1 MVYELAKQDER
12 IVFIG
17 SDLGAGVLDDFK
29 REMPDRFFMEG
40 IGEAN
45 MVGMAAGLALS
56 GKIVYCHTI
65 ATFLTRRAFEQVAL
79 DVGLHRAN
87 VRLIGAGGGAVYAP
101 LGPTHLATDDIAL
114 MRTIPGMTILA
125 PCDADEMEQLMPQT
139 VNRQGPIYIRL
150 GKGGD
155 PIVTNLGSLSPA
167 QIEKPTWLR
176 WGGTGTVILS
186 TGTATQVALG
196 AAAAIDASVLHIST
210 LKPLDLR
217 AVMVSV
223 LAARD
228 VLVTVEDHSII
239 GGLGSAVAEVLA
251 ESGYRGTFKRIGYPD
266 VFPHGYG
273 TQDEMR
279 ARYGLTAE
287 AIVSAVRGEHGS
299 EDSLQ
304 GERGG
309 RGHWNVKGNGIP
321 AHR

>member
-45 MVGMAAGLALS
+45 MVGMAAGMALS

-65 ATFLTRRAFEQVAL
+65 ATFLTRRAFEQVAI
-79 DVGLHRAN
+79 DVGLHKAN

-125 PCDADEMEQLMPQT
+125 PCDAREMESLMPQT
-139 VNRQGPIYIRL
+139 VEYQGPIYIRL
-150 GKGGD
+150 GRGGD
-155 PIVTNLGSLSPA
+155 RLVPHSGVVDMGESYAPCGPGRDTL
-167 QIEKPTWLR
+167 
-176 WGGTGTVILS
+176 VIS
-186 TGTATQVALG
+186 TGTATQIAV
-196 AAAAIDASVLHIST
+196 DASEQCGGEQIPDIAVLHVPT
-210 LKPLDLR
+210 VKPLD
-217 AVMVSV
+217 AEKVWFW
-223 LAARD
+223 ARNRRHII
-228 VLVTVEDHSII
+228 TIEDHSII

-251 ESGYRGTFKRIGYPD
+251 ESGYRGTFKRFGYPD

-287 AIVSAVRGEHGS
+287 AIVRS
-299 EDSLQ
+299 
-304 GERGG
+304 
-309 RGHWNVKGNGIP
+309 VKESWV
-321 AHR
+321 HS

>member
-40 IGEAN
+40 VGEAN
-45 MVGMAAGLALS
+45 MVGMAAGMALS

-79 DVGLHRAN
+79 DVGLHKAN

-125 PCDADEMEQLMPQT
+125 PCDAVEMEGLMPQT
-139 VNRQGPIYIRL
+139 VEHDGPIYIRL
-150 GKGGD
+150 GRGGD
-155 PIVTNLGSLSPA
+155 EVVSPRQSNPI
-167 QIEKPTWLR
+167 
-176 WGGTGTVILS
+176 GTAIPLTYGTETLFIS
-186 TGTATQVALG
+186 TGTATQIAIG
-196 AAAAIDASVLHIST
+196 AAKFLNGTEWQGTVLHIPTVKPLPAAAIAKLASMF
-210 LKPLDLR
+210 D
-217 AVMVSV
+217 AVM
-223 LAARD
+223 
-228 VLVTVEDHSII
+228 TVEDHSVI

-266 VFPHGYG
+266 IFPHGYG

-279 ARYGLTAE
+279 ARYGITAE
-287 AIVSAVRGEHGS
+287 AIVAA
-299 EDSLQ
+299 
-304 GERGG
+304 
-309 RGHWNVKGNGIP
+309 VKGQTCSV
-321 AHR
+321 

>member
-79 DVGLHRAN
+79 DVGLHKAN

-125 PCDADEMEQLMPQT
+125 PCDAVEMARVMPLT
-139 VNRQGPIYIRL
+139 VDRRGPMYIRL
-150 GKGGD
+150 GRGGD
-155 PIVTNLGSLSPA
+155 AVVSKA
-167 QIEKPTWLR
+167 QQLCDMALMRMGRECLI
-176 WGGTGTVILS
+176 IS
-186 TGTATQVALG
+186 TGTMTQVALD
-196 AAAAIDASVLHIST
+196 AAATLNASVLHVIT
-210 LKPLDLR
+210 VKPLNDVDL
-217 AVMVSV
+217 MVFVKSV
-223 LAARD
+223 TKSS
-228 VLVTVEDHSII
+228 TVIALEDHSII

-287 AIVSAVRGEHGS
+287 AIVRTVRETWVHAS
-299 EDSLQ
+299 
-304 GERGG
+304 
-309 RGHWNVKGNGIP
+309 N
-321 AHR
+321 

>member
-1 MVYELAKQDER
+1 MVYELAQQDER

-17 SDLGAGVLDDFK
+17 SDLGAGVLEDFK

-65 ATFLTRRAFEQVAL
+65 ATFLTRRAFEQVAI

-125 PCDADEMEQLMPQT
+125 PCDAVEMEALMPQT
-139 VNRQGPIYIRL
+139 VEHQGPIYIRL
-150 GKGGD
+150 GRGGD
-155 PIVTNLGSLSPA
+155 PVISNLTRRPIGSFGVWYRGEGPLFVTTGTTA
-167 QIEKPTWLR
+167 QIGLEVATRVGGSMMYMPTVKPINAAGLM
-176 WGGTGTVILS
+176 S
-186 TGTATQVALG
+186 G
-196 AAAAIDASVLHIST
+196 ASFTKHV
-210 LKPLDLR
+210 
-217 AVMVSV
+217 VSI
-223 LAARD
+223 
-228 VLVTVEDHSII
+228 EDHSII

-251 ESGYRGTFKRIGYPD
+251 ESGYTGTFKRIGYPD

-287 AIVSAVRGEHGS
+287 AIVAA
-299 EDSLQ
+299 
-304 GERGG
+304 
-309 RGHWNVKGNGIP
+309 VKGSHVGVS
-321 AHR
+321 

>member
-1 MVYELAKQDER
+1 MRKACLRMVYELAKQDER

-17 SDLGAGVLDDFK
+17 SDLGAGVLEDFK

-79 DVGLHRAN
+79 DVGLHQAN

-125 PCDADEMEQLMPQT
+125 PCDAVEMEHLMPQT
-139 VNRQGPIYIRL
+139 VEHQGPIYIRL
-150 GKGGD
+150 GRGGD
-155 PIVTNLGSLSPA
+155 QIVSDRHPMLIGHTVLKRPWPRLEGNL
-167 QIEKPTWLR
+167 
-176 WGGTGTVILS
+176 VIA
-186 TGTATQVALG
+186 TGTATQIAMDG
-196 AAAAIDASVLHIST
+196 ARHVGADVLHVPT
-210 LKPLDLR
+210 LKPFRLNIEPSR
-217 AVMVSV
+217 YA
-223 LAARD
+223 
-228 VLVTVEDHSII
+228 TIITIEDHSVI

-251 ESGYRGTFKRIGYPD
+251 ESGYHGSFKRIGYPD

-279 ARYGLTAE
+279 ARYGITAE
-287 AIVSAVRGEHGS
+287 AIVNAVR
-299 EDSLQ
+299 
-304 GERGG
+304 
-309 RGHWNVKGNGIP
+309 NGV
-321 AHR
+321 AA

>member
-17 SDLGAGVLDDFK
+17 SDLGAGVLEDFK

-45 MVGMAAGLALS
+45 MVGMAAGMALS

-114 MRTIPGMTILA
+114 MRTIPGMTVISV
-125 PCDADEMEQLMPQT
+125 CDAPGMEQLMPET
-139 VNRQGPIYIRL
+139 VNFQGPIYIRL
-150 GKGGD
+150 GRGGD
-155 PIVTNLGSLSPA
+155 PVVPRPA
-167 QIEKPTWLR
+167 TTDGLPMLLR
-176 WGGTGTVILS
+176 QGNGPLFITHGTM
-186 TGTATQVALG
+186 TQVALQ
-196 AAAAIDASVLHIST
+196 AADAVDARVLYVPVV
-210 LKPLDLR
+210 KPLNKDGIFKH
-217 AVMVSV
+217 AGIGQHI
-223 LAARD
+223 
-228 VLVTVEDHSII
+228 VTIEDHSVV
-239 GGLGSAVAEVLA
+239 GGLGSAVLELFADEGGHMDL
-251 ESGYRGTFKRIGYPD
+251 SFTRIGYPD

-287 AIVSAVRGEHGS
+287 AIVAA
-299 EDSLQ
+299 
-304 GERGG
+304 
-309 RGHWNVKGNGIP
+309 VKGSHVGVS
-321 AHR
+321 

>member
-1 MVYELAKQDER
+1 MRRTCLRMVYELAKQDER

-17 SDLGAGVLDDFK
+17 SDLGAGVLEDFA

-114 MRTIPGMTILA
+114 MRTIPGMTIVA
-125 PCDADEMEQLMPQT
+125 PCDAVEMEHLMPQT
-139 VNRQGPIYIRL
+139 VDHQGPIYLRL
-150 GKGGD
+150 GRGGD
-155 PIVTNLGSLSPA
+155 PIVS
-167 QIEKPTWLR
+167 ER
-176 WGGTGTVILS
+176 WKSDIGLVMFIRGDNSDVLLVS
-186 TGTATQVALG
+186 TGTTTQVAL
-196 AAAAIDASVLHIST
+196 AAAKEIGASVLHVAT
-210 LKPLDLR
+210 VKPFHPWSLLNCIET
-217 AVMVSV
+217 AQSV
-223 LAARD
+223 I
-228 VLVTVEDHSII
+228 TIEDHGII

-251 ESGYRGTFKRIGYPD
+251 ESGYKGSFKRIGYPD
-266 VFPHGYG
+266 VFPRGYG

-279 ARYGLTAE
+279 ERYGLTAE
-287 AIVSAVRGEHGS
+287 AIVAQVRTH
-299 EDSLQ
+299 DV
-304 GERGG
+304 
-309 RGHWNVKGNGIP
+309 HCGI
-321 AHR
+321 R

>member
-1 MVYELAKQDER
+1 MRRTCLRMVYELAKQDEQ

-65 ATFLTRRAFEQVAL
+65 ATFLTRRAFEQVAI
-79 DVGLHRAN
+79 DVGLHKAN

-125 PCDADEMEQLMPQT
+125 PCDAVEMKALMPQT
-139 VNRQGPIYIRL
+139 VDHQGPMYIRL
-150 GKGGD
+150 GRGGD
-155 PIVTNLGSLSPA
+155 PVIMTDVQTRIGDLVDMHTQP
-167 QIEKPTWLR
+167 LR
-176 WGGTGTVILS
+176 KDWPVEGLMIS
-186 TGTATQVALG
+186 TGTTTQIALNIARSLRDDLG
-196 AAAAIDASVLHIST
+196 VYVSSLHVPTVKPIDTAGMLSAVTGKRFVLTI
-210 LKPLDLR
+210 
-217 AVMVSV
+217 
-223 LAARD
+223 
-228 VLVTVEDHSII
+228 EDHSII

-251 ESGYRGTFKRIGYPD
+251 ESGYRGTFQRFGYPD
-266 VFPHGYG
+266 VFPSGYG

-287 AIVSAVRGEHGS
+287 AIVARVRELH
-299 EDSLQ
+299 
-304 GERGG
+304 
-309 RGHWNVKGNGIP
+309 V
-321 AHR
+321 